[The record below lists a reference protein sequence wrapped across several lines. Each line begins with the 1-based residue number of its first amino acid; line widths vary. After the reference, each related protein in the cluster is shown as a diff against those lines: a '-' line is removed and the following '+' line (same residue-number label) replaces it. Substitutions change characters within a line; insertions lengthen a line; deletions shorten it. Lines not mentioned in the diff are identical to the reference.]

1 MEALF
6 SQKLARYEIKNYIYD
21 KKLWIIHT
29 KKYLPNFCRCSIME
43 SSVWCLSATSLGE
56 DLRWQNSKQQF
67 WSTHLSK
74 RWKRA
79 KVGQKRSLRQGS
91 LLLFIYFILYIT
103 LKVQVLLH
111 RAQLVDHLLGG
122 HHPRLPPLQI
132 GTATGAPPPS
142 KVPGAPPPS
151 QVPGAP
157 PSQVHYHLVR
167 FQVHYH
173 LVRFQVHHLVRSTIT

>member
-1 MEALF
+1 MLRTSWVWKEWKHCF
-6 SQKLARYEIKNYIYD
+6 PRNWQGMKSKTTYMTKSYELYV
-21 KKLWIIHT
+21 
-29 KKYLPNFCRCSIME
+29 YLEILIPNFSRCSNME

-91 LLLFIYFILYIT
+91 ILLFIYYILYIT

-122 HHPRLPPLQI
+122 HNPRLPPLQI
-132 GTATGAPPPS
+132 RTATGAPPPS
-142 KVPGAPPPS
+142 KVPGAPPR
-151 QVPGAP
+151 QVR
-157 PSQVHYHLVR
+157 HHLVR
-167 FQVHYH
+167 FQVHQ
-173 LVRFQVHHLVRSTIT
+173 LVRCTIP